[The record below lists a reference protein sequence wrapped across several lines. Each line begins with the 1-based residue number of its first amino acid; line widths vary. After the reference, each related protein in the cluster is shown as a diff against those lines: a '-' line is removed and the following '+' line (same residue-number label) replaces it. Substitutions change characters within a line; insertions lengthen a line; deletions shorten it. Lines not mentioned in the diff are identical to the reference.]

1 MTYPYTPKVQRLENG
16 LFAINGT
23 MYGFLHT
30 TGGDIR
36 TWKSYS
42 GAYKAAIRYRDMYV
56 DYFV

>member
-1 MTYPYTPKVQRLENG
+1 MTYPYTPKPIRYYG
-16 LFAINGT
+16 KWAITGT

-36 TWKSYS
+36 TWNSYS

>member
-1 MTYPYTPKVQRLENG
+1 MTYPYTPKPIRYYG
-16 LFAINGT
+16 KWAINGT

-36 TWKSYS
+36 MWKSYS
-42 GAYKAAIRYRDMYV
+42 GAYKAAIRYRDMYA

>member
-1 MTYPYTPKVQRLENG
+1 MKYPYTPKPVKYHG
-16 LFAINGT
+16 KWAINGT

-42 GAYKAAIRYRDMYV
+42 GAYKAAIRYRDIYA

>member
-1 MTYPYTPKVQRLENG
+1 MTYPYTPKPVKYG
-16 LFAINGT
+16 TAWAITGT

-30 TGGDIR
+30 TGGDIK

-42 GAYKAAIRYRDMYV
+42 GVYKAAIRYRDMYA